1 MVHRLIQT
9 ISLKIFLPL
18 AGGERLLTITFIIFA
33 IVSLILIFI
42 YIGHNGYALLVQR
55 IIDAQDKLDKHLE
68 TESKIHIAPKQEK
81 S

>member
-1 MVHRLIQT
+1 M
-9 ISLKIFLPL
+9 
-18 AGGERLLTITFIIFA
+18 
-33 IVSLILIFI
+33 ILIFI

-81 S
+81 VKAPKPPKEPKSSSQSNDAEI